1 MNRNGHNELSVL
13 LVEDSPADVFLVR
26 RALQESGGSFH
37 LEVADDGEKAIRILD
52 GVDAGTGATAPDI
65 LVLDVNV
72 PRKTGNEV
80 LERIR
85 KSPRCG
91 KIPVVMISSSDSPD
105 DRRRA
110 LELGATEYFRK
121 PSTLAEFMQLG
132 KLVRRLCVNG
142 AASA

>member
-1 MNRNGHNELSVL
+1 MNRNGHQPLSVL

-26 RALQESGGSFH
+26 RALQESGGNFH

-52 GVDAGTGATAPDI
+52 SVDAGTGATAPDI

-80 LERIR
+80 LERLR
-85 KSPRCG
+85 KSPCSG

-121 PSTLAEFMQLG
+121 PSSLTEFMQLG
-132 KLVRRLCVNG
+132 KLVRRLCAQS

>member
-1 MNRNGHNELSVL
+1 MSRNGHQPLSVL

-26 RALQESGGSFH
+26 RALQVSGGNFH

-52 GVDAGTGATAPDI
+52 GVDAGTGDAAPDI

-80 LERIR
+80 LERLR
-85 KSPRCG
+85 KSPRYG
-91 KIPVVMISSSDSPD
+91 RIPVVMISSSDSPD

-121 PSTLAEFMQLG
+121 PSKLAEFMQLG
-132 KLVRRLCVNG
+132 NLVRRLCAQN